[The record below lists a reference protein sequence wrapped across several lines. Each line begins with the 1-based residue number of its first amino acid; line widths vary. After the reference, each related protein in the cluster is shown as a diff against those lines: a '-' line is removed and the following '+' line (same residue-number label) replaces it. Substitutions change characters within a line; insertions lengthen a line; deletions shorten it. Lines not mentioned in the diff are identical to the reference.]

1 MRGLIAKSRD
11 IGCICVSKHV
21 QRRKVLTSETI
32 RGVEDDRSRNL
43 FRKIV
48 PAKWIIY
55 DKCSWSDKQLKL
67 RP

>member
-11 IGCICVSKHV
+11 IGCVCVSKHV

-43 FRKIV
+43 SEDCPSKV
-48 PAKWIIY
+48 DY
-55 DKCSWSDKQLKL
+55 L
-67 RP
+67 